1 MAEKNY
7 HCDNKGFIIYK
18 DWEEMVAML
27 DPADCGRLFM
37 ALFAFAS
44 RGEEMQLDG
53 MTKMAFIMM
62 RNTIERDG
70 VQWEEICERNKKNGS
85 KGGRPKKPSGFSENP
100 DKPKE
105 TNIDIE
111 TDRETDNETDSDSE
125 TDRETDNDSVTVIDS
140 KTDSKT
146 DIPVG
151 RSVGRSSQSDNS
163 NYSYEDTTP
172 EDYSKVNLTDEE
184 KAHLISLSDC
194 LTVERYIQKIRD
206 WQIRNRRI
214 NPTPYLTINRFFNE
228 DNIKPH
234 PVRQEEYKGISVED
248 YEAFARSID
257 LSRVTT

>member
-7 HCDNKGFIIYK
+7 QTDHNSFVMYK
-18 DWEEMVAML
+18 DWGKHFDMLEDEEI
-27 DPADCGRLFM
+27 GRLM
-37 ALFAFAS
+37 RAVYAYVKGEQPPVIKDRAVSMLFN
-44 RGEEMQLDG
+44 
-53 MTKMAFIMM
+53 MM
-62 RNTIERDG
+62 KDCFDRDG
-70 VQWEEICERNKKNGS
+70 EKWAEICERNRKNAL
-85 KGGRPKKPSGFSENP
+85 KGGRPKKPSGFSENQTVAK
-100 DKPKE
+100 KP
-105 TNIDIE
+105 
-111 TDRETDNETDSDSE
+111 DNENDSVTVNDSDNE

-151 RSVGRSSQSDNS
+151 RSVGRSSQSENS